1 MKLLLLIWAINLY
14 FFIWR
19 IIMKY
24 YYQREI
30 RHDGLNKYK
39 IVRGETQYE
48 VDQKANTQLHQWAEM
63 YNKKLET
70 ERKEQGK
77 IKQQEFIEGQIQ
89 KAEEETEN
97 AKIKIN
103 NIRNFLKDSLIR
115 PPITFDILKD
125 KSKFS
130 EPKPI
135 KKLPHDRKEIEIKPE
150 LKDFAPK
157 IGLIDKMIKSKLE
170 QKNKIAEEQYI
181 EALKEYNSKVNANNW
196 IEQKYKENLAT
207 WGEKEKGFYI
217 NQNKENELIDKKK
230 AKYESK
236 DPSAINEFIEL
247 ILSKSYYPKDFKKDF
262 TIDLNNENK
271 ILIID
276 FKLPELENIPK
287 LKEVKFNKL
296 KKILEESYISDSELK
311 EIYDSFLYQVSLKII
326 YDIYKSDY
334 VNTIEAVVFNG
345 WIETIDKKTG
355 KDVTLCILSV
365 QASKEE
371 FLSINLEKI
380 NPKECFKGLKG
391 VSSAKLH
398 TTTPIAPILQ
408 MNKDDKR
415 FISSYDVIKN
425 IDNSQNIAAMDWED
439 FEHLIREIFEKE
451 FSQNG
456 GEVKV
461 TQSSRDGGVDAVA
474 FDPDPLRGGKI
485 VIQAKRYTN
494 VVGVSAVRD
503 LYGTLIK
510 EGATRGILVTT
521 ADYGSDAYGFAKG
534 LPLTLL
540 NGSNLLQLLEKH
552 GHKAKI
558 DLKEAKLIIEE
569 QKK

>member
-1 MKLLLLIWAINLY
+1 
-14 FFIWR
+14 
-19 IIMKY
+19 MKY
-24 YYQREI
+24 NFQTEI

-39 IVRGETQYE
+39 IIKGPTHYE
-48 VDQKANTQLHQWAEM
+48 VDQKARAQLQQWAEI
-63 YNKKLET
+63 YNKKLEA
-70 ERKEQGK
+70 EKKEQGK
-77 IKQQEFIEGQIQ
+77 IKQQEFIENQI
-89 KAEEETEN
+89 KEAEKETKD
-97 AKIKIN
+97 AKLKIADTKDY
-103 NIRNFLKDSLIR
+103 LKDSLKK
-115 PPITFDILKD
+115 PPIIDILKN
-125 KSKFS
+125 KSKFCES
-130 EPKPI
+130 KPI
-135 KKLPHDRKEIEIKPE
+135 KKLPFSNDEIGNKPE

-157 IGLIDKMIKSKLE
+157 ISLMDKMIKSKLK
-170 QKNKIAEEQYI
+170 QKNKIAEEQYL
-181 EALKEYNSKVNANNW
+181 EALKDHNTKANANNW
-196 IEQKYKENLAT
+196 LEQEYKEDLAK
-207 WGEKEKGFYI
+207 WEVREKEFHI
-217 NQNKENELIDKKK
+217 NEKKI

-236 DPSAINEFIEL
+236 DPMAIKEFIEL

-262 TIDLNNENK
+262 TIDFNNENN
-271 ILIID
+271 ILIVD
-276 FKLPELENIPK
+276 FKLPELADIPK
-287 LKEVKFNKL
+287 VKEVRFNKSN
-296 KKILEESYISDSELK
+296 KIFEKSNISENELK
-311 EIYDSFLYQVSLKII
+311 EIYDDFLYQISLKII
-326 YDIYKSDY
+326 NDIYKSDY
-334 VNTIEAVVFNG
+334 LNTIEAVIFNG

-355 KDVTLCILSV
+355 KDITLCILSV

-415 FISSYDVIKN
+415 FISSYDVMKN
-425 IDNSQNIAAMDWED
+425 IDDSQNIAAMDWED

-451 FSQNG
+451 FSQSG

-494 VVGVSAVRD
+494 VVGVYAVRD
-503 LYGTLIK
+503 LYGTVIK

-552 GHKAKI
+552 GHKARI
-558 DLKEAKLIIEE
+558 DLKEAKLILEK

>member
-1 MKLLLLIWAINLY
+1 
-14 FFIWR
+14 
-19 IIMKY
+19 MKY